1 MSESMEQKLS
11 QAMAELEAVQNAV
24 AHAEGEL
31 SRATATV
38 RSRDR
43 VVEATVG
50 PQGEL
55 TGLKFLDG
63 KHQSMTGPQLAASIL
78 EAADEGRAQMARK
91 VMDMFA
97 PLAQGSGGATGVR
110 GVDIDWERAFGSA
123 FDGGPGSG
131 MRRSAGDR
139 LRDEIHEDADDTLP
153 RGR

>member
-1 MSESMEQKLS
+1 MEQKLS

-24 AHAEGEL
+24 ADAESEL
-31 SRATATV
+31 SRASATV

-63 KHQSMTGPQLAASIL
+63 KHQTMTGPQLASSIM

-91 VMDMFA
+91 VMDTFA
-97 PLAQGSGGATGVR
+97 PLTQRSGGATGIG

-123 FDGGPGSG
+123 LDGGSGSRTG
-131 MRRSAGDR
+131 RSARDR

-153 RGR
+153 GGR